1 VSLPS
6 ISGKKL
12 IKALAKTG
20 FTVECRRESHVKLK
34 KKDGEKVLIVIV
46 PGHTVVAK
54 GTLMSIIRQ
63 ANITEEQL
71 LKLL

>member
-20 FTVECRRESHVKLK
+20 FTVECRRKSHVKLK

-46 PGHTVVAK
+46 PDHTVVAK

>member
-1 VSLPS
+1 VSLPL
-6 ISGKKL
+6 ISGKKV

-20 FTVECRRESHVKLK
+20 FTVEGRKGSHVKLK
-34 KKDGEKVLIVIV
+34 KKVGDRVLIVIV
-46 PGHTVVAK
+46 PDHTIVAK

-63 ANITEEQL
+63 ANMSKEQL

>member
-1 VSLPS
+1 VSLPL
-6 ISGKKL
+6 ISGKKV

-20 FTVECRRESHVKLK
+20 FTVEGRKGIHVKLK
-34 KKDGEKVLIVIV
+34 KKVGDRVLIVIV
-46 PGHTVVAK
+46 PDHTIVAK

-63 ANITEEQL
+63 ANMSKEQL

>member
-1 VSLPS
+1 VSLPL
-6 ISGKKL
+6 ISGKKV

-20 FTVECRRESHVKLK
+20 FTVEGRKGSHVKLK
-34 KKDGEKVLIVIV
+34 KKVDDRVLIVIV
-46 PGHTVVAK
+46 PDHTIVAK

-63 ANITEEQL
+63 ANMSKEQL